1 MGVEVNGLDDVFEEL
16 DDLKD
21 DYSGPVESWVVGTN
35 TEYAPIVEYGS
46 SPHTITPDDAEV
58 LRFEIDG
65 EVIFTDE
72 VQHPGTDP
80 QPFFRPAVNEV
91 QLQGVDGFIRHNTRK
106 DPTQI
111 ESSREFLQTLALA
124 LERRIKELAPVDTG
138 NLRASVGAVPI
149 GDVGDLD

>member
-1 MGVEVNGLDDVFEEL
+1 MGVEVNGLGDMFEDLDEL
-16 DDLKD
+16 ED
-21 DYSGPVESWVVGTN
+21 DYSGPVEEWVVGTPV
-35 TEYAPIVEYGS
+35 EYAPIVEYGS
-46 SPHTITPDDAEV
+46 SRHTITPDDADV

-65 EVIFTDE
+65 DVIYTDE

-91 QLQGVDGFIRHNTRK
+91 QLQGTDGFIRHNTRK

-111 ESSREFLQTLALA
+111 ESTREFLRTLSLA

-149 GDVGDLD
+149 SDIGDLE

>member
-1 MGVEVNGLDDVFEEL
+1 
-16 DDLKD
+16 
-21 DYSGPVESWVVGTN
+21 
-35 TEYAPIVEYGS
+35 
-46 SPHTITPDDAEV
+46 
-58 LRFEIDG
+58 
-65 EVIFTDE
+65 

>member
-46 SPHTITPDDAEV
+46 SPHTITPDDADV
-58 LRFEIDG
+58 LRFELDG

-91 QLQGVDGFIRHNTRK
+91 QLQGVDGFIRHN
-106 DPTQI
+106 
-111 ESSREFLQTLALA
+111 SNSRTAQ
-124 LERRIKELAPVDTG
+124 
-138 NLRASVGAVPI
+138 AVI
-149 GDVGDLD
+149 RGRETAAT

>member
-1 MGVEVNGLDDVFEEL
+1 VGVEVNGLDGMFEDL
-16 DDLKD
+16 DDLED
-21 DYSGPVESWVVGTN
+21 DYSGPVEDYIVGTPV
-35 TEYAPIVEYGS
+35 EYASVVEYGS
-46 SPHTITPDDAEV
+46 SRHTITPDNAEV

-65 EVIFTDE
+65 EVIYTDE

-91 QLQGVDGFIRHNTRK
+91 RLQGVDGFIRHNTRK

-111 ESSREFLQTLALA
+111 ETTREFLRTLSLA

-138 NLRASVGAVPI
+138 NLRASVASVPVSDI
-149 GDVGDLD
+149 GDLD

>member
-1 MGVEVNGLDDVFEEL
+1 VGVEVNGLDGMFEDL
-16 DDLKD
+16 DDLED
-21 DYSGPVESWVVGTN
+21 DYSGPVEDYIVGTPV
-35 TEYAPIVEYGS
+35 EYASVVEYGS
-46 SPHTITPDDAEV
+46 SRHTITPDNAEV

-65 EVIFTDE
+65 EVIYTDE

-149 GDVGDLD
+149 GDVGDLA